1 MNDID
6 TIIVMG
12 RSGSGK
18 GTQVA
23 LLKEYLTKTLPGT
36 ELFHFESGQHF
47 RSFIK
52 EDGYTNELMRDILGS
67 GNLAPDFITEWFLV
81 NALVNRL
88 KKDDQILILDGFPRT
103 VNQAMTLDS
112 AMAYYQR
119 SKVVVINVAVSDDV
133 ARERMKGRGRADDQD
148 DVIERRIEWYNNNV
162 VPTIDYLKNHD
173 LYTVYDID
181 GEQSVEGVHAA
192 IVEVLSSLNNN

>member
-1 MNDID
+1 M
-6 TIIVMG
+6 
-12 RSGSGK
+12 
-18 GTQVA
+18 
-23 LLKEYLTKTLPGT
+23 
-36 ELFHFESGQHF
+36 
-47 RSFIK
+47 
-52 EDGYTNELMRDILGS
+52 
-67 GNLAPDFITEWFLV
+67 
-81 NALVNRL
+81 
-88 KKDDQILILDGFPRT
+88 
-103 VNQAMTLDS
+103 
-112 AMAYYQR
+112 
-119 SKVVVINVAVSDDV
+119 VINVAVSDDV

>member
-1 MNDID
+1 
-6 TIIVMG
+6 MG

-23 LLKEYLTKTLPGT
+23 LLKDYLTKTLPGT

-148 DVIERRIEWYNNNV
+148 DVIERRIEWYNDNV

-181 GEQSVEGVHAA
+181 GEQSVEDVHAA
-192 IVEVLSSLNNN
+192 IVGVLSSLNNN

>member
-23 LLKEYLTKTLPGT
+23 LLKDYLTKTLPGT

-148 DVIERRIEWYNNNV
+148 DVIERRIEWYNENV

-192 IVEVLSSLNNN
+192 IIEVLSSLNNN

>member
-23 LLKEYLTKTLPGT
+23 LLKDYLTKTLPGT